1 MVDVLVSAQ
10 ALEEVVTIATVVG
23 GALDLGK
30 MGHLMHV
37 GLGLV
42 LAVAG
47 SGGSGQLLEVQIA
60 VGHVACSGDGVGE
73 NTALASAVHV
83 GAVVPGVAGV
93 GGSALGGDSAEDVGN
108 GLSGLVA
115 VRLEVL
121 LHLVAGTTGGSL
133 LSLGGHAGAT
143 RQSLLSNGELVAGAV
158 ALNLGALVVESG
170 ADGKGL
176 GTIDFGL
183 DAVRVEG
190 YGTDELGAVILG
202 EGEGALGEDIE
213 LAARGKIM
221 ELGDVKVD
229 FDGLARGDALEGGL
243 FQAAGIESDADA
255 VEGDVLLYWLLVAGQ
270 SKMLM
275 VDVRESPGPKT
286 SHPKYEPDQLD
297 VEIVSFETGTM
308 VTWISGIR
316 QAHGNMHSWRSCL
329 GTVSPPTFDK
339 ANILPPEYT

>member
-1 MVDVLVSAQ
+1 
-10 ALEEVVTIATVVG
+10 
-23 GALDLGK
+23 
-30 MGHLMHV
+30 
-37 GLGLV
+37 
-42 LAVAG
+42 
-47 SGGSGQLLEVQIA
+47 
-60 VGHVACSGDGVGE
+60 
-73 NTALASAVHV
+73 
-83 GAVVPGVAGV
+83 
-93 GGSALGGDSAEDVGN
+93 
-108 GLSGLVA
+108 
-115 VRLEVL
+115 
-121 LHLVAGTTGGSL
+121 
-133 LSLGGHAGAT
+133 
-143 RQSLLSNGELVAGAV
+143 
-158 ALNLGALVVESG
+158 VVESG

-275 VDVRESPGPKT
+275 VDMRESPGPKT

-297 VEIVSFETGTM
+297 VEIVPFETGTM